1 MATATTRTAAA
12 RLPLAC
18 LFVASAAAEWQLI
31 QRAVAS
37 AGDHTAT
44 SEALRELL
52 WQCRSASG
60 TLGLVLLLR
69 AFWCYEDGTLLS
81 LAALQRIENQNSALL
96 GELAAAR
103 KHLQTLHHSGGG
115 SGKLRFPALQGA
127 AFAARKRVHRML
139 ALPNYRPSLVAPAES
154 TDDTAEGA
162 RIAAPQTGKRTTRS
176 RSSYGGNVSHD
187 SHDSGAASDSGWE
200 TDASWVTENGAGS
213 DRSDEDSE
221 DSDAEAEEG
230 ERDLLAAEIAELA
243 AEASAAGTG
252 GLTTPGIQVHGRTF
266 RKTQSRADRLGS

>member
-1 MATATTRTAAA
+1 M
-12 RLPLAC
+12 
-18 LFVASAAAEWQLI
+18 I

-44 SEALRELL
+44 SEALRAHL
-52 WQCRSASG
+52 WQCRSASC

-103 KHLQTLHHSGGG
+103 QHLQTLHHSGGG
-115 SGKLRFPALQGA
+115 SGKRRFPALQGA
-127 AFAARKRVHRML
+127 AFAARNRVHRML
-139 ALPNYRPSLVAPAES
+139 ALPNYRPSFVAPAGC
-154 TDDTAEGA
+154 TDDTEEGA
-162 RIAAPQTGKRTTRS
+162 RTAASQTGKRTTRS
-176 RSSYGGNVSHD
+176 RSSYGGNVN
-187 SHDSGAASDSGWE
+187 HDSGAASDSGWE

-213 DRSDEDSE
+213 DRSDDDSE
-221 DSDAEAEEG
+221 DFDAEAEEG

-266 RKTQSRADRLGS
+266 RKTQSRADRLGLTPEY